1 MVECFAF
8 GPVVGKDGAKTRKGR
23 IRNVG
28 SNPTGSTIGHV
39 WVQVGKGGGFIRLF
53 SCTPREIVWYTV
65 VTQGEKNTM
74 KNKPRFFVICRHTGV
89 TLFSSSRGKRAFS
102 FATRG
107 VYGVHIFD
115 PDREKM
121 RRRTSADVRVERG
134 GVTITPNLKPKDLK
148 RRQ

>member
-53 SCTPREIVWYTV
+53 SCTPRSGLI
-65 VTQGEKNTM
+65 TQVNTQ
-74 KNKPRFFVICRHTGV
+74 K
-89 TLFSSSRGKRAFS
+89 
-102 FATRG
+102 
-107 VYGVHIFD
+107 
-115 PDREKM
+115 
-121 RRRTSADVRVERG
+121 
-134 GVTITPNLKPKDLK
+134 ITE
-148 RRQ
+148 